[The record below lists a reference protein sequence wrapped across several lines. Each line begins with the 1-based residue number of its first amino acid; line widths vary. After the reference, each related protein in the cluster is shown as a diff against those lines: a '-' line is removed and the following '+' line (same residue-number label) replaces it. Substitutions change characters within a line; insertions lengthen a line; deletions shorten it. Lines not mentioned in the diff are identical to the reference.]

1 MAAASPRVEIEKMP
15 IEQLKGLKEQADLE
29 VNLFQ
34 DSLNNIRTATARLE
48 LASAAL
54 HDLSLRPQGR
64 LTTYPCTL
72 ASVII
77 LFMIYIFTKLWERI
91 SLLRLK
97 ASLLDKSD
105 GLSSWNNT
113 RYKCCNWQDVK
124 CDKATGHVIGLDLRN
139 RVLDNYGDPSSD
151 SMLQSETLDSS
162 LLEMKH
168 LKYLDLSANNF
179 KDSSIPSFLGSLNK
193 LQYLNLSNA
202 GFGCVIPHQL
212 DNLSTLCALDLG
224 GLLSSL
230 RVDNL
235 IWAAILSLLESLD
248 MCHVNLSTTND
259 HLATFP
265 KELGELKQL
274 KELDL
279 SDNKLTSPIPINL
292 SRCWI
297 HNMENL
303 ELWSNNFYGQL
314 PEELGKL
321 KQLKWLDLSDNKLSG
336 PIPTI
341 VGQLS
346 DLEWIDIYGNTF
358 EAMENYGLNAL
369 SEVLKGVV
377 LEYSENTRF
386 LVNFDLSSNQL
397 VGEIPLELTNLT
409 DLIGLNLSHNHLR
422 GQIPL
427 KIGDMVS
434 HESLDL
440 SNNYLFGTIP

>member
-1 MAAASPRVEIEKMP
+1 MS
-15 IEQLKGLKEQADLE
+15 
-29 VNLFQ
+29 
-34 DSLNNIRTATARLE
+34 
-48 LASAAL
+48 
-54 HDLSLRPQGR
+54 
-64 LTTYPCTL
+64 
-72 ASVII
+72 
-77 LFMIYIFTKLWERI
+77 
-91 SLLRLK
+91 
-97 ASLLDKSD
+97 
-105 GLSSWNNT
+105 
-113 RYKCCNWQDVK
+113 
-124 CDKATGHVIGLDLRN
+124 
-139 RVLDNYGDPSSD
+139 
-151 SMLQSETLDSS
+151 QSETLDSS

-168 LKYLDLSANNF
+168 LKYLELSGNNF
-179 KDSSIPSFLGSLNK
+179 KDSSIPSFQGSLNK

-202 GFGCVIPHQL
+202 GIGCVIPYQL

-230 RVDNL
+230 RVHNL
-235 IWAAILSLLESLD
+235 IWAANLSLLESLD

-279 SDNKLTSPIPINL
+279 SDNKLTGPIPINL
-292 SRCWI
+292 SRCWS

-358 EAMENYGLNAL
+358 EGTLIEAHFEKLFK
-369 SEVLKGVV
+369 LKGFRTGSNMLTFRVGDDWTPHFQ
-377 LEYSENTRF
+377 LKSLYM
-386 LVNFDLSSNQL
+386 SS
-397 VGEIPLELTNLT
+397 I
-409 DLIGLNLSHNHLR
+409 DIG
-422 GQIPL
+422 GQFP
-427 KIGDMVS
+427 
-434 HESLDL
+434 
-440 SNNYLFGTIP
+440 

>member
-1 MAAASPRVEIEKMP
+1 
-15 IEQLKGLKEQADLE
+15 
-29 VNLFQ
+29 
-34 DSLNNIRTATARLE
+34 
-48 LASAAL
+48 
-54 HDLSLRPQGR
+54 
-64 LTTYPCTL
+64 
-72 ASVII
+72 
-77 LFMIYIFTKLWERI
+77 
-91 SLLRLK
+91 
-97 ASLLDKSD
+97 
-105 GLSSWNNT
+105 
-113 RYKCCNWQDVK
+113 
-124 CDKATGHVIGLDLRN
+124 
-139 RVLDNYGDPSSD
+139 
-151 SMLQSETLDSS
+151 MLQSETLDSS

-168 LKYLDLSANNF
+168 LKYLDLSGNNF
-179 KDSSIPSFLGSLNK
+179 KDNLIPSFLGSLNK

-212 DNLSTLCALDLG
+212 GNLPTLCALDLG

-235 IWAAILSLLESLD
+235 IWATNLSLLESLD
-248 MCHVNLSTTND
+248 MCHVNLSTTKD

-279 SDNKLTSPIPINL
+279 SDNKLTGLIPINL
-292 SRCWI
+292 SRCWS

-358 EAMENYGLNAL
+358 EAIENYGLNAL

-422 GQIPL
+422 GQISL

-440 SNNYLFGTIP
+440 SNNYLFGTIPESISKLTFLSHLNLSNNNLSGRIPMGPQLQTLNESSDYEGNPGLYGAPLAQQCEVNRTSTKGKNSGEHGHDGNAADKLYLYEFVVGGFATGLWG